1 METQVK
7 NEKVQA
13 LVNQVKEG
21 VANILNSED
30 WKKCLDANAKFW
42 RYSFRNQM
50 LIALQKPEATRV
62 AGYHAWLRLG
72 RFVKKGEHGIHIL
85 APLLVKVKE
94 TESEDAKV
102 FLKGFRAVSVFD
114 LSQTQGEDL
123 PTVYHPLTGK
133 APDGIFEKAKQLIES
148 KGYSV
153 EFQSMNDGKYG
164 YVDITNHI
172 VLKEGVS
179 TAQSLKTLIHEMSH
193 ALLDHLKEK
202 DSSREKQELEAETTS
217 WIVCKNLGLE
227 TDQTS
232 FAYLAVWS
240 QNKERDK
247 LLEEAAQRASLLA
260 KEILES
266 LDTEPKGAVLNE
278 EPYVLNT

>member
-1 METQVK
+1 
-7 NEKVQA
+7 
-13 LVNQVKEG
+13 
-21 VANILNSED
+21 
-30 WKKCLDANAKFW
+30 
-42 RYSFRNQM
+42 
-50 LIALQKPEATRV
+50 
-62 AGYHAWLRLG
+62 
-72 RFVKKGEHGIHIL
+72 
-85 APLLVKVKE
+85 
-94 TESEDAKV
+94 EDAKV